1 MAQLHSGRSRL
12 TTRDTETVPD
22 SKNHPETLTS
32 KLHSRFEDPTAAPA
46 ADTDFARRKLPGTP
60 AGEAQGML
68 PGMAVIGMYLLVFS
82 MLNAFAAMHGLFG
95 TGPVKYSIFGVCT
108 LMLIGIFGM
117 LRLRRWGWAVV
128 SAGCVLM
135 AAGYFYGFHASH
147 HPPYIIQGL
156 FALVFFLYLSRPEVR
171 ERLR

>member
-1 MAQLHSGRSRL
+1 MPQHTEPKRNPFVNPEANPA
-12 TTRDTETVPD
+12 TDTG
-22 SKNHPETLTS
+22 
-32 KLHSRFEDPTAAPA
+32 F
-46 ADTDFARRKLPGTP
+46 ADRKLPGTP

-82 MLNAFAAMHGLFG
+82 MLNAFAAMRGIFG
-95 TGPVKYSIFGVCT
+95 ASAVKYSILAVCT
-108 LMLIGIFGM
+108 LMIVGIFGM

-135 AAGYFYGFHASH
+135 AAGYFYGFHASRH
-147 HPPYIIQGL
+147 LPYIIQGL